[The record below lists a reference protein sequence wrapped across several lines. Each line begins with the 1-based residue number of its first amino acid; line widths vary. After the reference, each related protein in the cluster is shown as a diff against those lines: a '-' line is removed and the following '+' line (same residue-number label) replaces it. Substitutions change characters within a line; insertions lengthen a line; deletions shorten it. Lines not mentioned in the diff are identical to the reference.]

1 MSESLYNKLIEY
13 SKNGKYPL
21 HMPGHKRN
29 ERLFNEFIDPFD
41 IDITEITD
49 FDDLHH
55 AEGIILEAMNNASK
69 FFGTKKTYFLVN
81 GSSCGLLSAISSVTN
96 IGDSILIGRNCH
108 KAVYN
113 ICQLKNLKVDYIYPD
128 LIKGFGI
135 NGGYD
140 PAKIESILKKSKEQG
155 KNIKTVV
162 ITSPTYE
169 GILSD
174 IAKIAEIVHRYN
186 SILIVDE
193 AHGAHLGISEKWPV
207 PAYKLGADIVIESVH
222 KTLPAM
228 TQTAFLHVGSNRVDC
243 EKIQKNLSIFQ
254 SSSPSYVLMASI
266 DKCIRQ
272 LQNDGRKKM
281 NELLKNLDEFYDKTK
296 IMKNIK
302 VLSENDLDKNCFD
315 FDKSKL
321 VIFSLKDDFSGR
333 DLERV
338 LRKKYNYELEM
349 TATNY
354 TLAMTSISDDF
365 KKIKQLAEALIEID
379 KSLNKKCESCKNS
392 KSSKIS
398 DVKYKNNETD
408 QNNEIDKHVHLT
420 KKDRV
425 KENNNISPNKKAEQN
440 GFKYCSEKSV
450 MTIYEATI
458 CSSEKI
464 LLDSAIDRVAADYV
478 YIYPPEVP
486 IVVPGEIITE
496 ELVNRIR
503 QYTSVGLN
511 IKGVVSDMIQV
522 VKE

>member
-55 AEGIILEAMNNASK
+55 AEGIILEAMNNASE

-128 LIKGFGI
+128 LIKGFRI

-254 SSSPSYVLMASI
+254 TSSPSYVLMASI

-354 TLAMTSISDDF
+354 TLAMTSISDNF
-365 KKIKQLAEALIEID
+365 EKIKQLAEALI
-379 KSLNKKCESCKNS
+379 
-392 KSSKIS
+392 
-398 DVKYKNNETD
+398 
-408 QNNEIDKHVHLT
+408 EIDKHVHLT

-478 YIYPPEVP
+478 YVYPPEVP